1 MDDSA
6 RWAIYRLLVD
16 YADAIDTRDR
26 ERVGRCFTVDATATY
41 AGTAVGPGREVIVE
55 YLWEQLT
62 SRTSTHFVGNVQID
76 FTGATTATTNSFVM
90 ATHLVGDG
98 DAFRLKLRGLRYL
111 DEVVL
116 VGDAWQIRT
125 RRHVPV
131 WATEMAGES
140 FV

>member
-6 RWAIYRLLVD
+6 RWAIYRVLVD

-26 ERVGRCFTVDATATY
+26 ERVGRCFTVDATAVY

-55 YLWEQLT
+55 HLWEHLT

-76 FTGATTATTNSFVM
+76 FTSATTASTNSFVM

-98 DAFRLKLRGLRYL
+98 DEVRMKLRGLRYI
-111 DEVVL
+111 DEVIL
-116 VGDAWQIRT
+116 VGDVWQIRT
-125 RRHVPV
+125 RHHVPV
-131 WATEMAGES
+131 WATEMAGEPL
-140 FV
+140 V